1 MLDSARNLLTF
12 DHAQGIYPSE
22 TASPS
27 APMRLFSPHWPQYR
41 ADPPLQRCIARLV
54 SSTISFSTPMFF
66 YPFAAVVGMERA
78 KRSLLLH
85 AVDPRIGGTLLL
97 GQRGCAKSTLVR
109 GFAALLPKPDG
120 VQAPFVDV
128 PLGVSEDRLL
138 GAVHGESLVR
148 TGAWTAQAGLLE
160 KADGGVLYVD
170 EINLLPDALSDLLLD
185 SAASGMH
192 RQERDGL
199 SQVLHSRYI
208 LIGTMN
214 PEEGD
219 LRPQLSDRFAHGV
232 RIEDSFSALERVE
245 IGRRR
250 LAFDDDPVAFEKEWA
265 PSTELLNARLLEART
280 RLLGVQV
287 PDALRLELAQRA
299 HQAGLEGMRA
309 ELAVLRT
316 ARAAAAFRG
325 AAAASAEDVE
335 EAWLLCLGHRCSPSQ
350 EPQPPAQRPTQERPP
365 SEKAN
370 PGSYSTASPQRPQ
383 PLTPK
388 DAQPVPI
395 PLLPMQK
402 PRILSLPQP
411 LFPNRHLTAPMAA
424 TSRLA
429 TSRLEGGPVLWQASV
444 VASLKRGWT
453 PGGAGWT
460 WMRSSA
466 KPLRRLWALVDASRS
481 TGSAAFL
488 EQARE
493 FVAGLLPL
501 ATKVSLLLIHNNK
514 IEWMFRNVAPQ
525 GALARLASLPSA
537 AGASPIA
544 GAIGKL
550 HRAVSAGR
558 PTRYDTVCLCSD
570 GMPTLRAGQSAG
582 QAAREIRVA
591 IQRLGCSLPKAP
603 VWLLPEMGR
612 GVAAWVGRLLRGSGC
627 QLLQPPLR

>member
-1 MLDSARNLLTF
+1 
-12 DHAQGIYPSE
+12 
-22 TASPS
+22 
-27 APMRLFSPHWPQYR
+27 
-41 ADPPLQRCIARLV
+41 
-54 SSTISFSTPMFF
+54 MFF
-66 YPFAAVVGMERA
+66 YPFEAVVGMERA

-109 GFAALLPKPDG
+109 GFAALLPTLGG

-148 TGAWTAQAGLLE
+148 TGAWIAQSGLLE
-160 KADGGVLYVD
+160 KADGGVLYID

-199 SQVLHSRYI
+199 SQVLYSRYI

-265 PSTELLNARLLEART
+265 PATELLNARLIEART

-299 HQAGLEGMRA
+299 QEAGLEGMRA

-325 AAAASAEDVE
+325 AAAASTEDVE
-335 EAWLLCLGHRCSPSQ
+335 EAWLLCLGHRCTSQ
-350 EPQPPAQRPTQERPP
+350 PHEPPPPAQRPPQERPA
-365 SEKAN
+365 SQKVN
-370 PGSYSTASPQRPQ
+370 PGSGSTASPQRSQ

-395 PLLPMQK
+395 LLLPMQK

-453 PGGAGWT
+453 PGAAGWT
-460 WMRSSA
+460 WIRSSTR
-466 KPLRRLWALVDASRS
+466 PLRRMWALVDASRS

-488 EQARE
+488 ERARE
-493 FVAGLLPL
+493 LVAGLLPSVK
-501 ATKVSLLLIHNNK
+501 KVSLLLIHNNSTA
-514 IEWMFRNVAPQ
+514 WVSRNGSPRK
-525 GALARLASLPSA
+525 ALASLASLPSA

-544 GAIGKL
+544 GAIGKF

-558 PTRYDTVCLCSD
+558 PTRHDTVCLCSD

-591 IQRLGCSLPKAP
+591 VQRLGRSLPKAP
-603 VWLLPEMGR
+603 VWLRPEMGR
-612 GVAAWVGRLLRGSGC
+612 GIAAWLERLLKGSGC
-627 QLLQPPLR
+627 QLVQPPLR

>member
-1 MLDSARNLLTF
+1 
-12 DHAQGIYPSE
+12 
-22 TASPS
+22 
-27 APMRLFSPHWPQYR
+27 
-41 ADPPLQRCIARLV
+41 
-54 SSTISFSTPMFF
+54 MFF

-109 GFAALLPKPDG
+109 GFAALLPQLNG

-148 TGAWTAQAGLLE
+148 TGAWIAQAGLLE
-160 KADGGVLYVD
+160 KANGGVLYVD

-199 SQVLHSRYI
+199 SQVLHSCYI

-265 PSTELLNARLLEART
+265 PATERLNARLLEART

-335 EAWLLCLGHRCSPSQ
+335 EAWRLCLGHRCIPPSH
-350 EPQPPAQRPTQERPP
+350 EPPPPAQRPPQERPP
-365 SEKAN
+365 CQNAS
-370 PGSYSTASPQRPQ
+370 PGSGSIASASPQRPQ

-388 DAQPVPI
+388 AAQPVPI
-395 PLLPMQK
+395 PLLSMQK

-424 TSRLA
+424 TSRLS
-429 TSRLEGGPVLWQASV
+429 TSGLEGGSVLWQASV

-488 EQARE
+488 EQARDL
-493 FVAGLLPL
+493 VAGLLTS
-501 ATKVSLLLIHNNK
+501 AKKVSLLLIHNSRT
-514 IEWMFRNVAPQ
+514 EWMLRNGSPQ
-525 GALARLASLPSA
+525 RALARLASLSSA
-537 AGASPIA
+537 AGSSPIA

-558 PTRYDTVCLCSD
+558 PTRRDTVCLCSD

-582 QAAREIRVA
+582 QAAREIRAAV
-591 IQRLGCSLPKAP
+591 QRLGRSLPQAP
-603 VWLLPEMGR
+603 VWLRPEMGR
-612 GVAAWVGRLLRGSGC
+612 GAAAWLGRLLKGSGC